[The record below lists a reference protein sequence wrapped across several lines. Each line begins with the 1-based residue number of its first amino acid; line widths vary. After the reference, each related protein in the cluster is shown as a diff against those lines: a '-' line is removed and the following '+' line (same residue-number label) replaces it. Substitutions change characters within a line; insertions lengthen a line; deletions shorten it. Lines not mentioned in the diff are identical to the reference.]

1 MSIQSPSQGSN
12 KPPRS
17 GGQSASRQSEKAAFQ
32 SVKSSSPGNQSA
44 LSVIESVVNPNRNPF
59 TIPKD
64 NDVFMLRDRE
74 RQKKKQERIN
84 QRKLKVH
91 EKTTYAS
98 RVNTK
103 TAAMRKIA
111 DDSEDEFVEEE
122 KKKEKDGVIAV
133 KDDPQFTLAITRDRH
148 VEKEN
153 LADFIS
159 KKREMFLVQ
168 YSLGVK
174 RDEMRKLEE
183 IAQAEEKK
191 LELAEQYLE
200 EDAAMFDEFLKENDK
215 NSVEAIKIAEAETKL
230 KLEKVAEIKKINAQ
244 MMAIKSEISKNEDTL
259 KEYMLYKQFLDSL
272 TPQEWKDEKRKVK
285 EEKKVNAHF
294 LITHSLLGIFGTI
307 FFGIIWSTLLVDF
320 FRPPRLN
327 RAYSSM
333 VLKIFFLK
341 TKLSLT
347 VRTDDFVVSTRN
359 VDQHG
364 HTVTSGSSGLLCY
377 YFQLF
382 CMIKRNSGYSFVL
395 LSQKAKQKERGSV
408 NKKKITRV
416 AICVSRVLLDGLQK
430 KERLLVVYQFY
441 MMVEVKKQ
449 TNKKQKQQFLTI
461 IIYPQKLSAHLNT
474 SIFINSVR
482 RNSQAVLKE
491 NSKCS
496 LFCVLSQEITRAG
509 RLGPVYQRSD
519 AEDSSASLYD
529 TDEEESDN
537 EPELFFADPQ
547 QLLDIFAELEEQNLS
562 LIQNSQETEEALE
575 ELRQT
580 IKQTQDRMN
589 RETEILK
596 GQIDFLNDAINREE
610 ERAKE
615 LEMKSKMFSYGE
627 FKAEDQE
634 KMLQTLNKKVE
645 EVYRNCIGDNE
656 ANISTLQMLT
666 NIENRLEELFEQI
679 EVMPPD
685 RVEMA
690 EKAKEK
696 ERRMRLREEK
706 MEQQRLHQEDRVRRA
721 LERAQAEPKKKTGK
735 PLMFRSEPPQRRR
748 KQQDS
753 DKKQDKE
760 EEELKY
766 FFT

>member
-1 MSIQSPSQGSN
+1 MSRSGSQASN
-12 KPPRS
+12 KQPRS
-17 GGQSASRQSEKAAFQ
+17 GAQSVSRQSDKPGFQ
-32 SVKSSSPGNQSA
+32 SAKTSSGKHSA
-44 LSVIESVVNPNRNPF
+44 LSVIESVVNPNHNPF
-59 TIPKD
+59 TVPHD
-64 NDVFMLRDRE
+64 NDVFMLRDKE
-74 RQKKKQERIN
+74 RQRKKQERVQ
-84 QRKLKVH
+84 QRSLKVH

-98 RVNTK
+98 RVNAK

-111 DDSEDEFVEEE
+111 DEDEDEFVEEE

-272 TPQEWKDEKRKVK
+272 TPQEWKDQKRKVK
-285 EEKKVNAHF
+285 EEKKRAQQREKSSVTKKRISMH
-294 LITHSLLGIFGTI
+294 TSDRTSSRSSRKDSRSSSKTGGT
-307 FFGIIWSTLLVDF
+307 
-320 FRPPRLN
+320 
-327 RAYSSM
+327 
-333 VLKIFFLK
+333 
-341 TKLSLT
+341 
-347 VRTDDFVVSTRN
+347 
-359 VDQHG
+359 
-364 HTVTSGSSGLLCY
+364 
-377 YFQLF
+377 
-382 CMIKRNSGYSFVL
+382 
-395 LSQKAKQKERGSV
+395 
-408 NKKKITRV
+408 
-416 AICVSRVLLDGLQK
+416 
-430 KERLLVVYQFY
+430 
-441 MMVEVKKQ
+441 
-449 TNKKQKQQFLTI
+449 
-461 IIYPQKLSAHLNT
+461 PQGKN
-474 SIFINSVR
+474 
-482 RNSQAVLKE
+482 
-491 NSKCS
+491 
-496 LFCVLSQEITRAG
+496 
-509 RLGPVYQRSD
+509 QRSD
-519 AEDSSASLYD
+519 VEESPASVYE
-529 TDEEESDN
+529 TDEEESDV
-537 EPELFFADPQ
+537 EPDLYFGDPQ

-580 IKQTQDRMN
+580 IKQTQERMN

-634 KMLQTLNKKVE
+634 KMLQMLNKKVE
-645 EVYRNCIGDNE
+645 EVYRHCIGDNE

-735 PLMFRSEPPQRRR
+735 PLMFRSEPPQTRR
-748 KQQDS
+748 KQQDA

>member
-1 MSIQSPSQGSN
+1 MSNRSPSQGSN
-12 KPPRS
+12 KQPRS
-17 GGQSASRQSEKAAFQ
+17 AGQSASRQSEKASFP
-32 SVKSSSPGNQSA
+32 SGKSSSAGNQTA

-64 NDVFMLRDRE
+64 NDVFMLRDKE
-74 RQKKKQERIN
+74 RQRKKQERIN
-84 QRKLKVH
+84 QRSLKVH
-91 EKTTYAS
+91 EKTTYTS
-98 RVNTK
+98 RVNAK

-111 DDSEDEFVEEE
+111 DDSEDEFIEEE

-272 TPQEWKDEKRKVK
+272 TPQEWKDDKRKVK
-285 EEKKVNAHF
+285 EEKK
-294 LITHSLLGIFGTI
+294 
-307 FFGIIWSTLLVDF
+307 
-320 FRPPRLN
+320 R
-327 RAYSSM
+327 
-333 VLKIFFLK
+333 
-341 TKLSLT
+341 
-347 VRTDDFVVSTRN
+347 
-359 VDQHG
+359 
-364 HTVTSGSSGLLCY
+364 
-377 YFQLF
+377 
-382 CMIKRNSGYSFVL
+382 
-395 LSQKAKQKERGSV
+395 AKQKGKSSSSV
-408 NKKKITRV
+408 NKKRISILGSDRTS
-416 AICVSRVLLDGLQK
+416 SRASRKDSRTSSKLAGS
-430 KERLLVVYQFY
+430 
-441 MMVEVKKQ
+441 
-449 TNKKQKQQFLTI
+449 
-461 IIYPQKLSAHLNT
+461 PQGKH
-474 SIFINSVR
+474 
-482 RNSQAVLKE
+482 
-491 NSKCS
+491 
-496 LFCVLSQEITRAG
+496 
-509 RLGPVYQRSD
+509 QRSD
-519 AEDSSASLYD
+519 AEDSPASLYE

-537 EPELFFADPQ
+537 EPELYFGDPQ

-580 IKQTQDRMN
+580 IKQTQERMN

-596 GQIDFLNDAINREE
+596 GQIDFLNDSINREE
-610 ERAKE
+610 ERATE

-634 KMLQTLNKKVE
+634 KMLQMLNKKVE

-735 PLMFRSEPPQRRR
+735 PLMFRSEPPQTRR
-748 KQQDS
+748 KQQDA

>member
-1 MSIQSPSQGSN
+1 
-12 KPPRS
+12 
-17 GGQSASRQSEKAAFQ
+17 
-32 SVKSSSPGNQSA
+32 
-44 LSVIESVVNPNRNPF
+44 
-59 TIPKD
+59 
-64 NDVFMLRDRE
+64 
-74 RQKKKQERIN
+74 
-84 QRKLKVH
+84 
-91 EKTTYAS
+91 
-98 RVNTK
+98 
-103 TAAMRKIA
+103 MRKIGSE
-111 DDSEDEFVEEE
+111 SEDDFFEEE
-122 KKKEKDGVIAV
+122 IKKEKDGVIAV

-230 KLEKVAEIKKINAQ
+230 KLEKVTEIKKINAQ

-272 TPQEWKDEKRKVK
+272 TPQEWRDDRRKIKDEKK
-285 EEKKVNAHF
+285 E
-294 LITHSLLGIFGTI
+294 
-307 FFGIIWSTLLVDF
+307 
-320 FRPPRLN
+320 
-327 RAYSSM
+327 
-333 VLKIFFLK
+333 
-341 TKLSLT
+341 
-347 VRTDDFVVSTRN
+347 VRS
-359 VDQHG
+359 
-364 HTVTSGSSGLLCY
+364 
-377 YFQLF
+377 
-382 CMIKRNSGYSFVL
+382 
-395 LSQKAKQKERGSV
+395 KAKERSSLSKKKMSVIGSERGS
-408 NKKKITRV
+408 NS
-416 AICVSRVLLDGLQK
+416 SRSSR
-430 KERLLVVYQFY
+430 KE
-441 MMVEVKKQ
+441 
-449 TNKKQKQQFLTI
+449 
-461 IIYPQKLSAHLNT
+461 S
-474 SIFINSVR
+474 
-482 RNSQAVLKE
+482 
-491 NSKCS
+491 
-496 LFCVLSQEITRAG
+496 RAG
-509 RLGPVYQRSD
+509 SKQGGSPQGKRND
-519 AEDSSASLYD
+519 ADDASSSIYE

-537 EPELFFADPQ
+537 EPELFFSDPQ

-580 IKQTQDRMN
+580 IKQTQERMN

-645 EVYRNCIGDNE
+645 DVYRNCIGDNE

-679 EVMPPD
+679 EIMPPE

-735 PLMFRSEPPQRRR
+735 PLMFRSEPPQTRR
-748 KQQDS
+748 KQQDAG
-753 DKKQDKE
+753 KKQDKE

>member
-1 MSIQSPSQGSN
+1 MQLLCNSVIKMSRSPSQGSN

-17 GGQSASRQSEKAAFQ
+17 GGQSASRQSDKVALQ
-32 SVKSSSPGNQSA
+32 SAKSSSGKHSA
-44 LSVIESVVNPNRNPF
+44 LSVVESVVNPNHNPF
-59 TIPKD
+59 TIPHD
-64 NDVFMLRDRE
+64 NDVFMLRDKE
-74 RQKKKQERIN
+74 RQKKKQERIQ
-84 QRKLKVH
+84 QRSLKVH
-91 EKTTYAS
+91 EKTTYTS
-98 RVNTK
+98 RVNAK
-103 TAAMRKIA
+103 TAAMRKIG
-111 DDSEDEFVEEE
+111 DDNEDDFVEEE
-122 KKKEKDGVIAV
+122 KKKDKDGVIAV

-272 TPQEWKDEKRKVK
+272 TPQEWKDDKRKAK
-285 EEKKVNAHF
+285 EEKK
-294 LITHSLLGIFGTI
+294 
-307 FFGIIWSTLLVDF
+307 
-320 FRPPRLN
+320 
-327 RAYSSM
+327 
-333 VLKIFFLK
+333 
-341 TKLSLT
+341 
-347 VRTDDFVVSTRN
+347 
-359 VDQHG
+359 
-364 HTVTSGSSGLLCY
+364 
-377 YFQLF
+377 
-382 CMIKRNSGYSFVL
+382 
-395 LSQKAKQKERGSV
+395 KAKQRDKSSLSKKRISIISSDRNSSRGSR
-408 NKKKITRV
+408 KE
-416 AICVSRVLLDGLQK
+416 SRASSKLAGSP
-430 KERLLVVYQFY
+430 LVK
-441 MMVEVKKQ
+441 M
-449 TNKKQKQQFLTI
+449 
-461 IIYPQKLSAHLNT
+461 
-474 SIFINSVR
+474 
-482 RNSQAVLKE
+482 
-491 NSKCS
+491 
-496 LFCVLSQEITRAG
+496 
-509 RLGPVYQRSD
+509 QRSD
-519 AEDSSASLYD
+519 AEDSPASVYE
-529 TDEEESDN
+529 TDEEESDT
-537 EPELFFADPQ
+537 EPDLFFGDPQ

-580 IKQTQDRMN
+580 IKQTQERMN

-696 ERRMRLREEK
+696 DRRLRLREEK
-706 MEQQRLHQEDRVRRA
+706 MELQRLHQEDRVRRA

-735 PLMFRSEPPQRRR
+735 PLMFRSEPPQTRR
-748 KQQDS
+748 KQQDA

>member
-1 MSIQSPSQGSN
+1 MSRSPSKTSTRPT
-12 KPPRS
+12 KSRDSEDPKSISDRPR
-17 GGQSASRQSEKAAFQ
+17 
-32 SVKSSSPGNQSA
+32 VKSSKSLSA
-44 LSVIESVVNPNRNPF
+44 FSIVKSENAKNTNPF
-59 TIPKD
+59 TLPSD
-64 NDVFMLRDRE
+64 NDIFMLRDKE
-74 RQKKKQERIN
+74 RQKKKEHRTQ

-91 EKTTYAS
+91 EKTTYTS
-98 RVNTK
+98 QVNAK
-103 TAAMRKIA
+103 TAEMRKIGQPS
-111 DDSEDEFVEEE
+111 DDEVEEEE
-122 KKKEKDGVIAV
+122 KKDKDGAIAV

-153 LADFIS
+153 LADFIA

-244 MMAIKSEISKNEDTL
+244 MMLIKSEISKNEDTM
-259 KEYMLYKQFLDSL
+259 KEYVLYQQFLDSL
-272 TPQEWKDEKRKVK
+272 TPKEWKDEKNKIKEDKRKSKQKNKTVTVK
-285 EEKKVNAHF
+285 KKG
-294 LITHSLLGIFGTI
+294 SLVLSDRTSSRASRKESRLGIAQKGA
-307 FFGIIWSTLLVDF
+307 S
-320 FRPPRLN
+320 PPQGAR
-327 RAYSSM
+327 RQKSDIDGESQTSSAQE
-333 VLKIFFLK
+333 
-341 TKLSLT
+341 
-347 VRTDDFVVSTRN
+347 TDD
-359 VDQHG
+359 
-364 HTVTSGSSGLLCY
+364 
-377 YFQLF
+377 
-382 CMIKRNSGYSFVL
+382 
-395 LSQKAKQKERGSV
+395 
-408 NKKKITRV
+408 
-416 AICVSRVLLDGLQK
+416 
-430 KERLLVVYQFY
+430 
-441 MMVEVKKQ
+441 
-449 TNKKQKQQFLTI
+449 
-461 IIYPQKLSAHLNT
+461 
-474 SIFINSVR
+474 
-482 RNSQAVLKE
+482 
-491 NSKCS
+491 
-496 LFCVLSQEITRAG
+496 
-509 RLGPVYQRSD
+509 
-519 AEDSSASLYD
+519 EDS
-529 TDEEESDN
+529 EE
-537 EPELFFADPQ
+537 EPELFFTDPQ
-547 QLLDIFAELEEQNLS
+547 QLLDIFSELEEQNLS

-575 ELRQT
+575 ELKQT

-589 RETEILK
+589 HETEILK
-596 GQIDFLNDAINREE
+596 GQIDFLKDAIKREE
-610 ERAKE
+610 ERAAE

-634 KMLQTLNKKVE
+634 KMLAALNKKVE

-679 EVMPPD
+679 EIMPAD

-696 ERRMRLREEK
+696 ERRLRVREEK

-735 PLMFRSEPPQRRR
+735 PLMFRSEPPQTR
-748 KQQDS
+748 KKQHDA

>member
-91 EKTTYAS
+91 EKTTYTS

-285 EEKKVNAHF
+285 EEKK
-294 LITHSLLGIFGTI
+294 
-307 FFGIIWSTLLVDF
+307 
-320 FRPPRLN
+320 R
-327 RAYSSM
+327 
-333 VLKIFFLK
+333 
-341 TKLSLT
+341 
-347 VRTDDFVVSTRN
+347 
-359 VDQHG
+359 
-364 HTVTSGSSGLLCY
+364 
-377 YFQLF
+377 
-382 CMIKRNSGYSFVL
+382 
-395 LSQKAKQKERGSV
+395 AKQKERGSV
-408 NKKKITRV
+408 NKKKITIHSSGRTS
-416 AICVSRVLLDGLQK
+416 SRTSHKDGRTSSKLAG
-430 KERLLVVYQFY
+430 
-441 MMVEVKKQ
+441 
-449 TNKKQKQQFLTI
+449 T
-461 IIYPQKLSAHLNT
+461 PQGKH
-474 SIFINSVR
+474 
-482 RNSQAVLKE
+482 
-491 NSKCS
+491 
-496 LFCVLSQEITRAG
+496 
-509 RLGPVYQRSD
+509 QRSD

-645 EVYRNCIGDNE
+645 DVYRNCIGDNE

>member
-1 MSIQSPSQGSN
+1 MSRSGSQGSN
-12 KPPRS
+12 KQPRS
-17 GGQSASRQSEKAAFQ
+17 GAQSASRQSDKAGFQ
-32 SVKSSSPGNQSA
+32 SAKTSSGKHSA
-44 LSVIESVVNPNRNPF
+44 LSVIESVVNPNHNPF
-59 TIPKD
+59 TVPHD
-64 NDVFMLRDRE
+64 NDVFMLRDKE
-74 RQKKKQERIN
+74 RQRKKQERVQ
-84 QRKLKVH
+84 QRSLKVH
-91 EKTTYAS
+91 EKTTYTS
-98 RVNTK
+98 RVNAK

-111 DDSEDEFVEEE
+111 DEGDDEFVEEE

-272 TPQEWKDEKRKVK
+272 TPQEWRDDKRKAK
-285 EEKKVNAHF
+285 EEKKREKQREK
-294 LITHSLLGIFGTI
+294 S
-307 FFGIIWSTLLVDF
+307 
-320 FRPPRLN
+320 
-327 RAYSSM
+327 
-333 VLKIFFLK
+333 
-341 TKLSLT
+341 SLT
-347 VRTDDFVVSTRN
+347 KKRISIHTSDRTSSRASRKDSR
-359 VDQHG
+359 
-364 HTVTSGSSGLLCY
+364 TSSEPDL
-377 YFQLF
+377 YF
-382 CMIKRNSGYSFVL
+382 G
-395 LSQKAKQKERGSV
+395 
-408 NKKKITRV
+408 
-416 AICVSRVLLDGLQK
+416 
-430 KERLLVVYQFY
+430 
-441 MMVEVKKQ
+441 
-449 TNKKQKQQFLTI
+449 
-461 IIYPQKLSAHLNT
+461 
-474 SIFINSVR
+474 
-482 RNSQAVLKE
+482 
-491 NSKCS
+491 
-496 LFCVLSQEITRAG
+496 
-509 RLGPVYQRSD
+509 
-519 AEDSSASLYD
+519 
-529 TDEEESDN
+529 
-537 EPELFFADPQ
+537 DPQ

-580 IKQTQDRMN
+580 IKQTQERMN

-634 KMLQTLNKKVE
+634 KMLQMLNKKVE

-706 MEQQRLHQEDRVRRA
+706 MEQQRIHQEDRVRRA

-735 PLMFRSEPPQRRR
+735 PLMFRSEPPQTRR
-748 KQQDS
+748 KQQDA

>member
-1 MSIQSPSQGSN
+1 MSRSPSQGSN

-17 GGQSASRQSEKAAFQ
+17 GGQSASRQSDKVALQ
-32 SVKSSSPGNQSA
+32 SAKSSSGKHSA
-44 LSVIESVVNPNRNPF
+44 LSV
-59 TIPKD
+59 
-64 NDVFMLRDRE
+64 VFCGTSIT
-74 RQKKKQERIN
+74 ERIQ
-84 QRKLKVH
+84 QRSLKVH
-91 EKTTYAS
+91 EKTTYTS
-98 RVNTK
+98 RVNAK
-103 TAAMRKIA
+103 TAAMRKIG
-111 DDSEDEFVEEE
+111 DDNEDDFVEEE
-122 KKKEKDGVIAV
+122 KKKDKDGVIAV

-272 TPQEWKDEKRKVK
+272 TPQEWKDDKRKAK
-285 EEKKVNAHF
+285 EEKK
-294 LITHSLLGIFGTI
+294 
-307 FFGIIWSTLLVDF
+307 
-320 FRPPRLN
+320 
-327 RAYSSM
+327 
-333 VLKIFFLK
+333 
-341 TKLSLT
+341 
-347 VRTDDFVVSTRN
+347 
-359 VDQHG
+359 
-364 HTVTSGSSGLLCY
+364 
-377 YFQLF
+377 
-382 CMIKRNSGYSFVL
+382 
-395 LSQKAKQKERGSV
+395 KAKQRDKSSVSKKRISIISSDRNSSRGSR
-408 NKKKITRV
+408 KE
-416 AICVSRVLLDGLQK
+416 SRASSKLAGSP
-430 KERLLVVYQFY
+430 LVK
-441 MMVEVKKQ
+441 M
-449 TNKKQKQQFLTI
+449 
-461 IIYPQKLSAHLNT
+461 
-474 SIFINSVR
+474 
-482 RNSQAVLKE
+482 
-491 NSKCS
+491 
-496 LFCVLSQEITRAG
+496 
-509 RLGPVYQRSD
+509 QRSD
-519 AEDSSASLYD
+519 AEDSPASVYE
-529 TDEEESDN
+529 TDEEESDT
-537 EPELFFADPQ
+537 EPDLFFGDPQ

-580 IKQTQDRMN
+580 IKQTQERMN

-685 RVEMA
+685 R
-690 EKAKEK
+690 AKEK
-696 ERRMRLREEK
+696 DRRLRLREEK
-706 MEQQRLHQEDRVRRA
+706 MELQRLHQEDRVRRA

-735 PLMFRSEPPQRRR
+735 PLMFRSEPPQTRR
-748 KQQDS
+748 KQQDA

>member
-1 MSIQSPSQGSN
+1 MSRSPSKASN
-12 KPPRS
+12 RQSKSRESDTGQSNSGPPRIRS
-17 GGQSASRQSEKAAFQ
+17 SKSLSAFPI
-32 SVKSSSPGNQSA
+32 VKSDKTKT
-44 LSVIESVVNPNRNPF
+44 NPF
-59 TIPKD
+59 TVPSD
-64 NDVFMLRDRE
+64 NDIFMLRDQE
-74 RQKKKQERIN
+74 RQKKKEERIQ

-91 EKTTYAS
+91 EKTTYTT
-98 RVNTK
+98 RVNAK

-111 DDSEDEFVEEE
+111 HESDDEVVEEE
-122 KKKEKDGVIAV
+122 KKDKDGAIAV

-153 LADFIS
+153 LADFIA

-230 KLEKVAEIKKINAQ
+230 KLEKVGEIKKINAQ
-244 MMAIKSEISKNEDTL
+244 IMLIKSEISKNEDTM
-259 KEYMLYKQFLDSL
+259 KEYMLYQQFLDSL
-272 TPQEWKDEKRKVK
+272 TPQEYKDDKQKVKDEK
-285 EEKKVNAHF
+285 KKGKQKGK
-294 LITHSLLGIFGTI
+294 LS
-307 FFGIIWSTLLVDF
+307 STL
-320 FRPPRLN
+320 
-327 RAYSSM
+327 
-333 VLKIFFLK
+333 KK
-341 TKLSLT
+341 
-347 VRTDDFVVSTRN
+347 
-359 VDQHG
+359 
-364 HTVTSGSSGLLCY
+364 
-377 YFQLF
+377 
-382 CMIKRNSGYSFVL
+382 
-395 LSQKAKQKERGSV
+395 RGSIV
-408 NKKKITRV
+408 LTDRTSSRSSRKDSKIAIAQKPTPSPPQGAKKPKGDT
-416 AICVSRVLLDGLQK
+416 D
-430 KERLLVVYQFY
+430 
-441 MMVEVKKQ
+441 VESQ
-449 TNKKQKQQFLTI
+449 T
-461 IIYPQKLSAHLNT
+461 
-474 SIFINSVR
+474 
-482 RNSQAVLKE
+482 
-491 NSKCS
+491 
-496 LFCVLSQEITRAG
+496 
-509 RLGPVYQRSD
+509 
-519 AEDSSASLYD
+519 SSTYD
-529 TDEEESDN
+529 TDEDDIDE
-537 EPELFFADPQ
+537 EPELFFSDPQ
-547 QLLDIFAELEEQNLS
+547 QLLDIFSELEEQNLS

-580 IKQTQDRMN
+580 IKQTQEKMN
-589 RETEILK
+589 RETEVLK
-596 GQIDFLNDAINREE
+596 GQIDFLKDAIKREA
-610 ERAKE
+610 ERAEE

-634 KMLQTLNKKVE
+634 KMLAALNKKVE

-679 EVMPPD
+679 EIMPSD

-696 ERRMRLREEK
+696 ERRLRLREEK

-735 PLMFRSEPPQRRR
+735 PLMFRSEPPQTR
-748 KQQDS
+748 KKQHDA

>member
-1 MSIQSPSQGSN
+1 MSRSPSQGSN
-12 KPPRS
+12 KQPRS
-17 GGQSASRQSEKAAFQ
+17 GGQSASRQSDKAAFP
-32 SVKSSSPGNQSA
+32 SAKPSSGKHSA
-44 LSVIESVVNPNRNPF
+44 LSVIESVVNPNHNPF
-59 TIPKD
+59 TIPHD
-64 NDVFMLRDRE
+64 NDVFMLRDKE
-74 RQKKKQERIN
+74 RQRKKQERVQ
-84 QRKLKVH
+84 QRSLKVH
-91 EKTTYAS
+91 EKTTYTS
-98 RVNTK
+98 RVNAK

-111 DDSEDEFVEEE
+111 DEDEDEFVEEE

-272 TPQEWKDEKRKVK
+272 TPQ
-285 EEKKVNAHF
+285 
-294 LITHSLLGIFGTI
+294 
-307 FFGIIWSTLLVDF
+307 
-320 FRPPRLN
+320 
-327 RAYSSM
+327 
-333 VLKIFFLK
+333 
-341 TKLSLT
+341 
-347 VRTDDFVVSTRN
+347 
-359 VDQHG
+359 
-364 HTVTSGSSGLLCY
+364 
-377 YFQLF
+377 
-382 CMIKRNSGYSFVL
+382 
-395 LSQKAKQKERGSV
+395 KAKQREKSSV
-408 NKKKITRV
+408 NKKRISIISSDRTSSRASRKDSRTSSKIGG
-416 AICVSRVLLDGLQK
+416 S
-430 KERLLVVYQFY
+430 
-441 MMVEVKKQ
+441 
-449 TNKKQKQQFLTI
+449 
-461 IIYPQKLSAHLNT
+461 PQGKN
-474 SIFINSVR
+474 
-482 RNSQAVLKE
+482 
-491 NSKCS
+491 
-496 LFCVLSQEITRAG
+496 
-509 RLGPVYQRSD
+509 QRSD
-519 AEDSSASLYD
+519 AEESPASVYE
-529 TDEEESDN
+529 TDEEESDT
-537 EPELFFADPQ
+537 EPDLYFGDPQ

-580 IKQTQDRMN
+580 IKQTQERMN

-634 KMLQTLNKKVE
+634 KMLQMLNKKVE

-706 MEQQRLHQEDRVRRA
+706 MEQQRIHQEDRVRRA
-721 LERAQAEPKKKTGK
+721 LERAQAEPKKK
-735 PLMFRSEPPQRRR
+735 
-748 KQQDS
+748 
-753 DKKQDKE
+753 
-760 EEELKY
+760 
-766 FFT
+766 

>member
-1 MSIQSPSQGSN
+1 MSRSPSQASN
-12 KPPRS
+12 KQSRS
-17 GGQSASRQSEKAAFQ
+17 GRQTASRQSEKVAFT
-32 SVKSSSPGNQSA
+32 SAKSSSA
-44 LSVIESVVNPNRNPF
+44 LSVVESMVNPNRNPF
-59 TIPKD
+59 TVPED
-64 NDVFMLRDRE
+64 NDVFMLRDKE
-74 RQKKKQERIN
+74 RQRKKQERIQ
-84 QRKLKVH
+84 QRNLKVH
-91 EKTTYAS
+91 EKTTYTS
-98 RVNTK
+98 RVNAK

-111 DDSEDEFVEEE
+111 DESEDEFIEEE

-133 KDDPQFTLAITRDRH
+133 KGDPQFTLAITRDRH

-272 TPQEWKDEKRKVK
+272 TPQEWKDDKRKIN
-285 EEKKVNAHF
+285 EEKK
-294 LITHSLLGIFGTI
+294 
-307 FFGIIWSTLLVDF
+307 
-320 FRPPRLN
+320 
-327 RAYSSM
+327 
-333 VLKIFFLK
+333 
-341 TKLSLT
+341 
-347 VRTDDFVVSTRN
+347 
-359 VDQHG
+359 
-364 HTVTSGSSGLLCY
+364 
-377 YFQLF
+377 
-382 CMIKRNSGYSFVL
+382 
-395 LSQKAKQKERGSV
+395 KAKQRDRGSV
-408 NKKKITRV
+408 TKTKISIYSSDRTS
-416 AICVSRVLLDGLQK
+416 SRGSRKDSRTSTKLGGS
-430 KERLLVVYQFY
+430 
-441 MMVEVKKQ
+441 
-449 TNKKQKQQFLTI
+449 
-461 IIYPQKLSAHLNT
+461 PQGKNPRT
-474 SIFINSVR
+474 
-482 RNSQAVLKE
+482 
-491 NSKCS
+491 
-496 LFCVLSQEITRAG
+496 
-509 RLGPVYQRSD
+509 D
-519 AEDSSASLYD
+519 AEDSPASLYE
-529 TDEEESDN
+529 TDEDDSDN
-537 EPELFFADPQ
+537 EPELYFADPQ

-580 IKQTQDRMN
+580 IKQTQERMS

-679 EVMPPD
+679 EMMPPE

-735 PLMFRSEPPQRRR
+735 PLMFRSEPPQTRR
-748 KQQDS
+748 KQQDA

>member
-1 MSIQSPSQGSN
+1 MSRSPSKTSTRPT
-12 KPPRS
+12 KSRDSEDPKSISDRPR
-17 GGQSASRQSEKAAFQ
+17 
-32 SVKSSSPGNQSA
+32 VKSSKSLSA
-44 LSVIESVVNPNRNPF
+44 FSIVKSENAKNTNPF
-59 TIPKD
+59 TLPSD
-64 NDVFMLRDRE
+64 NDIFMLRDKE
-74 RQKKKQERIN
+74 RQKKKEHRTQ

-91 EKTTYAS
+91 EKTTYTS
-98 RVNTK
+98 QVNAK
-103 TAAMRKIA
+103 TAEMRKIGQPS
-111 DDSEDEFVEEE
+111 DDEVEEEE
-122 KKKEKDGVIAV
+122 KKDKDGAIAV

-153 LADFIS
+153 LADFIA

-244 MMAIKSEISKNEDTL
+244 MMLIKSEISKNEDTM
-259 KEYMLYKQFLDSL
+259 KEYVLYQQFLDSL
-272 TPQEWKDEKRKVK
+272 TPKEWKDEKNKIKEDKRKSKQKNKTVTVK
-285 EEKKVNAHF
+285 KKG
-294 LITHSLLGIFGTI
+294 SLVLSDRTSSRASRKESRLGIAQLKRTEDSPRDFHELR
-307 FFGIIWSTLLVDF
+307 FDVAAVLFVEFLVQVPVSPF
-320 FRPPRLN
+320 LNRPRLIACPFDLVWVM
-327 RAYSSM
+327 RPMARKQAIFSACEKGASPPQGARRQKSDIDGESQTSSAQE
-333 VLKIFFLK
+333 
-341 TKLSLT
+341 
-347 VRTDDFVVSTRN
+347 TDD
-359 VDQHG
+359 
-364 HTVTSGSSGLLCY
+364 
-377 YFQLF
+377 
-382 CMIKRNSGYSFVL
+382 
-395 LSQKAKQKERGSV
+395 
-408 NKKKITRV
+408 
-416 AICVSRVLLDGLQK
+416 
-430 KERLLVVYQFY
+430 
-441 MMVEVKKQ
+441 
-449 TNKKQKQQFLTI
+449 
-461 IIYPQKLSAHLNT
+461 
-474 SIFINSVR
+474 
-482 RNSQAVLKE
+482 
-491 NSKCS
+491 
-496 LFCVLSQEITRAG
+496 
-509 RLGPVYQRSD
+509 
-519 AEDSSASLYD
+519 EDS
-529 TDEEESDN
+529 EE
-537 EPELFFADPQ
+537 EPELFFTDPQ
-547 QLLDIFAELEEQNLS
+547 QLLDIFSELEEQNLS

-575 ELRQT
+575 ELKQT

-589 RETEILK
+589 HETEILK
-596 GQIDFLNDAINREE
+596 GQIDFLKDAIKREE
-610 ERAKE
+610 ERAAE

-634 KMLQTLNKKVE
+634 KMLAALNKKVE

-679 EVMPPD
+679 EIMPAD

-696 ERRMRLREEK
+696 ERRLRVREEK

-735 PLMFRSEPPQRRR
+735 PLMFRSEPPQTR
-748 KQQDS
+748 KKQHDA

>member
-1 MSIQSPSQGSN
+1 MS
-12 KPPRS
+12 
-17 GGQSASRQSEKAAFQ
+17 QSASQTSNKQSRSGRQSTTHQSEKVAFT
-32 SVKSSSPGNQSA
+32 SGKSSSGGNH
-44 LSVIESVVNPNRNPF
+44 SVVSVAESMVNPNRNPF
-59 TIPKD
+59 SVPQD
-64 NDVFMLRDRE
+64 NDVFMLRDKE
-74 RQKKKQERIN
+74 RQRKKQERTQ
-84 QRKLKVH
+84 QRSLKVH
-91 EKTTYAS
+91 EKTTYTS
-98 RVNTK
+98 RVNAK

-111 DDSEDEFVEEE
+111 DESEDEFIEEE

-272 TPQEWKDEKRKVK
+272 TPQEWKDDKRKIK
-285 EEKKVNAHF
+285 DEKKRVKQRER
-294 LITHSLLGIFGTI
+294 SP
-307 FFGIIWSTLLVDF
+307 VM
-320 FRPPRLN
+320 R
-327 RAYSSM
+327 
-333 VLKIFFLK
+333 KK
-341 TKLSLT
+341 
-347 VRTDDFVVSTRN
+347 VSTGGSDRTSSRGSRK
-359 VDQHG
+359 DG
-364 HTVTSGSSGLLCY
+364 KSGSKQGSGSP
-377 YFQLF
+377 QG
-382 CMIKRNSGYSFVL
+382 KNHRNDADD
-395 LSQKAKQKERGSV
+395 SQSSV
-408 NKKKITRV
+408 Y
-416 AICVSRVLLDGLQK
+416 
-430 KERLLVVYQFY
+430 E
-441 MMVEVKKQ
+441 
-449 TNKKQKQQFLTI
+449 
-461 IIYPQKLSAHLNT
+461 
-474 SIFINSVR
+474 
-482 RNSQAVLKE
+482 
-491 NSKCS
+491 
-496 LFCVLSQEITRAG
+496 
-509 RLGPVYQRSD
+509 
-519 AEDSSASLYD
+519 

-537 EPELFFADPQ
+537 EPELYFSDPQ

-575 ELRQT
+575 ELRQS
-580 IKQTQDRMN
+580 IKQTQERMN

-596 GQIDFLNDAINREE
+596 GQIDFLNDAISREE

-634 KMLQTLNKKVE
+634 KMLQMLNKKVE

-679 EVMPPD
+679 EMMPPE

-696 ERRMRLREEK
+696 ERRLRLREEK

-735 PLMFRSEPPQRRR
+735 PLMFRSEPPQTRR
-748 KQQDS
+748 KHQDA

>member
-1 MSIQSPSQGSN
+1 MSLSPSQASN
-12 KPPRS
+12 KQPRS
-17 GGQSASRQSEKAAFQ
+17 GRQSGTRQSEKVAFT
-32 SVKSSSPGNQSA
+32 SGKSSFSGNHSA
-44 LSVIESVVNPNRNPF
+44 VSVIESVVNPRKNPF
-59 TIPKD
+59 SVPQD
-64 NDVFMLRDRE
+64 NDVFMLRDKE
-74 RQKKKQERIN
+74 RQKKKQERVQ
-84 QRKLKVH
+84 QRSLKVH
-91 EKTTYAS
+91 EKTTYTS
-98 RVNTK
+98 RVNAK
-103 TAAMRKIA
+103 TAAMRKIGSE
-111 DDSEDEFVEEE
+111 SEDDFFEEE
-122 KKKEKDGVIAV
+122 IKKEKDGVIAV

-230 KLEKVAEIKKINAQ
+230 KLEKVTEIKKINAQ

-272 TPQEWKDEKRKVK
+272 TPQEWRDDRRKIKDEKK
-285 EEKKVNAHF
+285 EVRSKAKE
-294 LITHSLLGIFGTI
+294 
-307 FFGIIWSTLLVDF
+307 
-320 FRPPRLN
+320 R
-327 RAYSSM
+327 SSM
-333 VLKIFFLK
+333 SKKKMSVI
-341 TKLSLT
+341 
-347 VRTDDFVVSTRN
+347 
-359 VDQHG
+359 
-364 HTVTSGSSGLLCY
+364 GS
-377 YFQLF
+377 
-382 CMIKRNSGYSFVL
+382 
-395 LSQKAKQKERGSV
+395 ERGS
-408 NKKKITRV
+408 NS
-416 AICVSRVLLDGLQK
+416 SRSSR
-430 KERLLVVYQFY
+430 KE
-441 MMVEVKKQ
+441 
-449 TNKKQKQQFLTI
+449 
-461 IIYPQKLSAHLNT
+461 S
-474 SIFINSVR
+474 
-482 RNSQAVLKE
+482 
-491 NSKCS
+491 
-496 LFCVLSQEITRAG
+496 RAG
-509 RLGPVYQRSD
+509 SKQGGSPQGKRND
-519 AEDSSASLYD
+519 ADDASSSIYE

-537 EPELFFADPQ
+537 EPELFFSDPQ

-580 IKQTQDRMN
+580 IKQTQERMN

-634 KMLQTLNKKVE
+634 KMLQMLNKKVE
-645 EVYRNCIGDNE
+645 DVYRNCIGDNE

-679 EVMPPD
+679 EMMPPE

-735 PLMFRSEPPQRRR
+735 PLMFRSEPPQTRR
-748 KQQDS
+748 KQQDAG
-753 DKKQDKE
+753 KKQDKE

>member
-1 MSIQSPSQGSN
+1 MSLSPSQASN
-12 KPPRS
+12 KQPRS
-17 GGQSASRQSEKAAFQ
+17 GRQSAARQSEKVAFT
-32 SVKSSSPGNQSA
+32 SGKSSFSGNHSA
-44 LSVIESVVNPNRNPF
+44 VSVIESVVNPKQNPF
-59 TIPKD
+59 SVPQD
-64 NDVFMLRDRE
+64 NDVFMLRDKE
-74 RQKKKQERIN
+74 RQKKKQERVQ
-84 QRKLKVH
+84 QRSLRVH
-91 EKTTYAS
+91 EKTTYTS
-98 RVNTK
+98 RVNAK
-103 TAAMRKIA
+103 TAAMRKIGGE
-111 DDSEDEFVEEE
+111 SEDEFFEEE
-122 KKKEKDGVIAV
+122 IKKEKDGVIAV

-272 TPQEWKDEKRKVK
+272 TPQEWRDDRRKIKDEKK
-285 EEKKVNAHF
+285 ELRSKPKE
-294 LITHSLLGIFGTI
+294 
-307 FFGIIWSTLLVDF
+307 
-320 FRPPRLN
+320 R
-327 RAYSSM
+327 SSM
-333 VLKIFFLK
+333 SKKKMSII
-341 TKLSLT
+341 
-347 VRTDDFVVSTRN
+347 
-359 VDQHG
+359 
-364 HTVTSGSSGLLCY
+364 GS
-377 YFQLF
+377 
-382 CMIKRNSGYSFVL
+382 
-395 LSQKAKQKERGSV
+395 ERGS
-408 NKKKITRV
+408 NS
-416 AICVSRVLLDGLQK
+416 SRSSR
-430 KERLLVVYQFY
+430 KE
-441 MMVEVKKQ
+441 
-449 TNKKQKQQFLTI
+449 
-461 IIYPQKLSAHLNT
+461 S
-474 SIFINSVR
+474 
-482 RNSQAVLKE
+482 
-491 NSKCS
+491 
-496 LFCVLSQEITRAG
+496 RAG
-509 RLGPVYQRSD
+509 SKQGGSPQSKRND
-519 AEDSSASLYD
+519 ADDASSSIYE
-529 TDEEESDN
+529 TDEDDSDN
-537 EPELFFADPQ
+537 EPELFFSDPQ

-580 IKQTQDRMN
+580 IKHTQERMN

-634 KMLQTLNKKVE
+634 KMLQMLNKKVE
-645 EVYRNCIGDNE
+645 DVYRNCIGDNE

-679 EVMPPD
+679 EMMPPE

-735 PLMFRSEPPQRRR
+735 PLMFRSEPPQTRR
-748 KQQDS
+748 KQQDAE
-753 DKKQDKE
+753 KKQDKE